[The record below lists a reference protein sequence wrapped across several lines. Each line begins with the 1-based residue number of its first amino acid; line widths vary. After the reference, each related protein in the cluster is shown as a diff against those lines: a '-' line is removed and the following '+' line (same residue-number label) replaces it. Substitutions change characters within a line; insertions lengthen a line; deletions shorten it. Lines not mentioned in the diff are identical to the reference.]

1 VNGPI
6 ALPARPE
13 PVITVAGTEM
23 VTTQEAPR
31 EGIELRKV
39 AGFSHRAAAGE
50 SSPRRTVGPGGGET
64 RRSTSA

>member
-1 VNGPI
+1 
-6 ALPARPE
+6 
-13 PVITVAGTEM
+13 M